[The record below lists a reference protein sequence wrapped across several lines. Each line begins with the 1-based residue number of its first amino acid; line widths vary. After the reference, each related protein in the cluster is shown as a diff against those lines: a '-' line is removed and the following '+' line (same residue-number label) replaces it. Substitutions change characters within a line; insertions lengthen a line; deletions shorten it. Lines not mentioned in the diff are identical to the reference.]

1 MSFPYKHVL
10 LVGASSGIGLA
21 LAERL
26 VQDCKVTVV
35 GRRRELLDEFVAKHG
50 SKAQAITFDL
60 ADIEKAPQFA
70 ADVIKGS
77 PDIDCI
83 FLNAG
88 FQQREKWT
96 KPGSVDVKGFKSV
109 MDVNFTSFVVLTHA
123 FLPYFLEKK
132 EKTSFIYTT
141 SNLAIIPAVI
151 MSSYSAS
158 KAALHAF
165 ILCLRN
171 DLRDTSVNV
180 VELLPPLVQTAIHGF
195 EGPDGQT
202 LGMPLEDFTA
212 QAYTGLSSGEDTVF
226 IGEAPTSEGIS
237 NIIAQ
242 RRVIFEGMS
251 KAIRTMV

>member
-35 GRRRELLDEFVAKHG
+35 GRRRKLLDEFVAKYG

-88 FQQREKWT
+88 FLENEDFS
-96 KPGSVDVKGFKSV
+96 KPESVDMKAFNQV
-109 MDVNFTSFVVLTHA
+109 MKVNFTSFVVLTHA
-123 FLPYFLEKK
+123 FLPYLLGK

-141 SNLAIIPAVI
+141 SNLAIVPAVH
-151 MSSYSAS
+151 MTSYSAS

-171 DLRDTSVNV
+171 TLRNTSVNV
-180 VELLPPLVQTAIHGF
+180 VELLPPLVATQIHGLL
-195 EGPDGQT
+195 GPDGHP
-202 LGMPLEDFTA
+202 LGMPLEDFTTR
-212 QAYTGLSSGEDTVF
+212 AYTGLISGEDTVY
-226 IGEAPTSEGIS
+226 IGDGPSSEGVG

-242 RRVIFEGMS
+242 RRVIFDEMS
-251 KAIRTMV
+251 EMIRTMV